1 MIYKTYLQPYQDDS
15 KLDTWVISSLC
26 KKKGE
31 SASYSYFRI
40 LANGDAFFKN
50 LTASEKITCKD
61 LEVNGSMKI
70 PFGTTIPGTVSFEGI
85 DVSGKVK
92 CKTLEVTEAIP
103 LDTTYFSAK
112 ENASFEK
119 SIGVVEDVSA
129 ANVYASGTMSCSNLS
144 VSNAFTGSIDV
155 NGQRLDFRNGIAI
168 KLT

>member
-1 MIYKTYLQPYQDDS
+1 
-15 KLDTWVISSLC
+15 
-26 KKKGE
+26 
-31 SASYSYFRI
+31 
-40 LANGDAFFKN
+40 
-50 LTASEKITCKD
+50 
-61 LEVNGSMKI
+61 MKI
-70 PFGTTIPGTVSFEGI
+70 PAGTTIPGTVSYEGI

-129 ANVYASGTMSCSNLS
+129 TNVYASGTMSCSNLS